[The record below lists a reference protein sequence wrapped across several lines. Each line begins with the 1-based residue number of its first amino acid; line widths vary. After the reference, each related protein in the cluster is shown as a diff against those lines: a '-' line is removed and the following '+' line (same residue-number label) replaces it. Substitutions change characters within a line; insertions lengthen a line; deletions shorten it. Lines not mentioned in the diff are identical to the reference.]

1 MTSADDVN
9 VKVDR
14 DRISATAVVAAPPG
28 AVFDYLRRPANHQAL
43 SGDGTVTGTLD
54 GPAVLELDSKFG
66 MRMRLGVP
74 YRIHSKVT
82 EFEQDRLIAW
92 RHPGGHVW
100 RWRLEPIDDGRAT
113 RVTETF
119 DMSTARFPPALR
131 LFGYPERH
139 RKNVVGSVSKLGSL
153 VVSAG

>member
-1 MTSADDVN
+1 VSDASDVT
-9 VKVDR
+9 VDVER
-14 DRISATAVVAAPPG
+14 DQISATGVVAAPPG
-28 AVFDYLRRPANHQAL
+28 VVFDYLRRPANHQAL
-43 SGDGTVTGTLD
+43 SGDGTVKGTLD
-54 GPAVLELDSKFG
+54 GPEVLELGSKFG
-66 MRMRLGVP
+66 MKMRLGVP

-100 RWRLEPIDDGRAT
+100 RWSLEPTDDGRAT

-139 RKNVVGSVSKLGSL
+139 RENVVSSVTKLTSL
-153 VVSAG
+153 VADKR

>member
-1 MTSADDVN
+1 MTTADDVT
-9 VKVDR
+9 VEVDR

-43 SGDGTVTGTLD
+43 SGDGTVKGTLD
-54 GPAVLELDSKFG
+54 GPDVLELDSRFG
-66 MRMRLGVP
+66 MKMRLGVP

-119 DMSTARFPPALR
+119 DMSTATFPPALR

-139 RKNVVGSVSKLGSL
+139 RKNVVGSVTKLSSL
-153 VVSAG
+153 VAAG